1 MHSAE
6 DSWKMSVSFSF
17 ASARFTKMSRWWW
30 LRINTQRLVITGW
43 SYHGPQFPV
52 WRLWPENI
60 LSSSNICIPWGKRW
74 LQMLLGPANSAS
86 DWATTPFPAWGK
98 PCGECWCILIMCMC
112 RWIQPG
118 SAECAVSHKVQ
129 GGFQGRW
136 AETSGSLS
144 DLPVSLEF
152 LFLLVIQLH
161 TFLLLL
167 FLSKC
172 KPLRT

>member
-1 MHSAE
+1 ME
-6 DSWKMSVSFSF
+6 NVCFLLLCL
-17 ASARFTKMSRWWW
+17 SARFTKMSRWWW
-30 LRINTQRLVITGW
+30 LRINTPRLVTTGW

-60 LSSSNICIPWGKRW
+60 LSSSNICILWGKRW

-98 PCGECWCILIMCMC
+98 PCGECWCILIMCRW

-118 SAECAVSHKVQ
+118 SAACAVSCKAQ
-129 GGFQGRW
+129 GGFHGRW
-136 AETSGSLS
+136 AETSDLLS

-152 LFLLVIQLH
+152 LLLLVIRLH
-161 TFLLLL
+161 TF
-167 FLSKC
+167 FFV
-172 KPLRT
+172 PLKV